1 MSNKAAVPDAWD
13 DDWEASA
20 DVRLPE
26 GDNFTS
32 CGSLII
38 IQKVIA
44 QPLQNDPPAK
54 VSKSQRRAQHK
65 EQQRQL
71 WDSAENPDRFH
82 WLEAQGVVPLKNE
95 FKPQV
100 TLLSRKP
107 GAPIIA
113 KKSDGLAN
121 GVAGLSMNDDDDDD
135 SEEESRKKRESELE
149 ERTRKAKIEREE
161 KQKRYAEARERIM
174 GSSSGTPG
182 NGPSTAAARSRES
195 SHGRENRRSRGNHRS
210 GKGSSQPT
218 SSTDQSPARPVGGV
232 EKTLFDPD
240 DMGRRVSKREV
251 VVNAVREEHPFRQPK
266 GPVRGG
272 GFGFGSRGGKAIA

>member
-1 MSNKAAVPDAWD
+1 VS
-13 DDWEASA
+13 
-20 DVRLPE
+20 
-26 GDNFTS
+26 
-32 CGSLII
+32 
-38 IQKVIA
+38 

-107 GAPIIA
+107 GVPVIA
-113 KKSDGLAN
+113 KKGDGLAN
-121 GVAGLSMNDDDDDD
+121 GVAGMSMNDEDDD
-135 SEEESRKKRESELE
+135 SEEESRKKQEAESE

-174 GSSSGTPG
+174 GSPSSTPS
-182 NGPSTAAARSRES
+182 NGPSSAAARSRES
-195 SHGRENRRSRGNHRS
+195 SHGRENRRSGGNNRS

-218 SSTDQSPARPVGGV
+218 TSTDQSPARPVSGV

-240 DMGRRVSKREV
+240 DMGRRVPKREV
-251 VVNAVREEHPFRQPK
+251 VVNVVREEHPLRQPK
-266 GPVRGG
+266 GPERGG
-272 GFGFGSRGGKAIA
+272 GFGFGSRGGRAVA